1 MVSLHPKLS
10 PHKNPI
16 PLCLFSSSAF
26 HRTPCDHSLTTA
38 RDHHCEAL
46 RPELEVGGSGGRAT
60 LPPSPLGRL
69 DAKERRRTPSGA
81 INTVCLCSTTW
92 NFVVPPF
99 LGLGMHELTISNT
112 ELGHLFDGMQQKEA
126 TFSQIALAPTLL
138 GGREYYTI
146 HMHLLG
152 AIKRC
157 NFIQHT
163 VTTIRLNL
171 HRTHVC
177 QYWH

>member
-99 LGLGMHELTISNT
+99 LG
-112 ELGHLFDGMQQKEA
+112 HLFDGMQQKEA

-171 HRTHVC
+171 VLHDGAFANLNL
-177 QYWH
+177 